1 MRKSHPVR
9 RAVLAGAATVSGIVL
24 LLSLKPA
31 SDPGSAQAAGQA
43 PPAAAG
49 QAPQGGVNG
58 AVTGDAAQTQYGA
71 VQVRLTMSN
80 GKITQAEAVQAP
92 KGGRSDQITA
102 SSVPRLNQA
111 VVAAQSADI
120 DAVSGATYTSAGYK
134 KSLQS
139 ALDKAKASA
148 GAQQGSGGA
157 QTLTGDVAQTQYG
170 PVQVRVTVAGGKITK
185 AEAVQAPKGGRSDQ
199 ITSSSVPRLNQAAV
213 TAGTADIDAV
223 SGATYT
229 SAGYKKSLQSALDKA
244 PAQGGS
250 SQAAGSGGGQ
260 AATQTLTGSVA
271 QTQYGP
277 VQVRVTVA
285 GGKITKAE
293 AVQAPKGGRSDQI
306 TSSSV
311 PRLNQ
316 AAVTAG
322 TADIDAVSGATY
334 TSAGYKKSLQSALD
348 KAPAQGGSSQAA
360 GSGGGQAA
368 TQTLTGSVAQ
378 TQYGPVQVRVT
389 VAGGKI
395 TKAEAVQAPKGG
407 RSDQITSSSVPR
419 LNQAAVTA
427 GTADIDA
434 VSGATYTSAGYKKSL
449 QSALDKAPAQ
459 GGSSQAAGSGGGQAA
474 TQTLTGSVAQTQY
487 GPVQV
492 RVTVAGGKITK
503 AEAVQAPKGGRSD
516 QITSSSVPRL
526 NQAAVAAGNAQID
539 AVSGATYTSAGYK
552 QSLQSALDQA
562 GG

>member
-31 SDPGSAQAAGQA
+31 SDPGSAQAAGGQL

-58 AVTGDAAQTQYGA
+58 AVTGDAVQTQYGA
-71 VQVRLTMSN
+71 VQVRLTMSG

-92 KGGRSDQITA
+92 KGGRSDQITSA
-102 SSVPRLNQA
+102 SVPRLNQA
-111 VVAAQSADI
+111 AVAAQSADI

-148 GAQQGSGGA
+148 GGAQGSGNA
-157 QTLTGDVAQTQYG
+157 QTVTGDAVQTQYG
-170 PVQVRVTVAGGKITK
+170 PVQVRITVAGGKITK

-199 ITSSSVPRLNQAAV
+199 ITSASVPRLNQAAV
-213 TAGTADIDAV
+213 AAGSAEIDAV

-244 PAQGGS
+244 PAGGGS

-260 AATQTLTGSVA
+260 AQTRTLTGSVA

-277 VQVRVTVA
+277 VQVRITVA

-306 TSSSV
+306 TS
-311 PRLNQ
+311 
-316 AAVTAG
+316 A
-322 TADIDAVSGATY
+322 
-334 TSAGYKKSLQSALD
+334 
-348 KAPAQGGSSQAA
+348 
-360 GSGGGQAA
+360 
-368 TQTLTGSVAQ
+368 
-378 TQYGPVQVRVT
+378 
-389 VAGGKI
+389 
-395 TKAEAVQAPKGG
+395 
-407 RSDQITSSSVPR
+407 
-419 LNQAAVTA
+419 
-427 GTADIDA
+427 
-434 VSGATYTSAGYKKSL
+434 
-449 QSALDKAPAQ
+449 
-459 GGSSQAAGSGGGQAA
+459 
-474 TQTLTGSVAQTQY
+474 
-487 GPVQV
+487 
-492 RVTVAGGKITK
+492 
-503 AEAVQAPKGGRSD
+503 
-516 QITSSSVPRL
+516 SVPRL

-539 AVSGATYTSAGYK
+539 AVSGATYTSTGYK

>member
-120 DAVSGATYTSAGYK
+120 DAVSGATYTSTGYK

-148 GAQQGSGGA
+148 GGAQGSGNA

-199 ITSSSVPRLNQAAV
+199 ITASSVPRLNQAAV
-213 TAGTADIDAV
+213 AAGSAEIDAV

-229 SAGYKKSLQSALDKA
+229 SAGYKQSLQSALDKA
-244 PAQGGS
+244 PAGGGSSQAAGSGGGS

-260 AATQTLTGSVA
+260 AQTQTLTGSVA

-277 VQVRVTVA
+277 VQVR
-285 GGKITKAE
+285 I
-293 AVQAPKGGRSDQI
+293 
-306 TSSSV
+306 
-311 PRLNQ
+311 
-316 AAVTAG
+316 
-322 TADIDAVSGATY
+322 
-334 TSAGYKKSLQSALD
+334 
-348 KAPAQGGSSQAA
+348 
-360 GSGGGQAA
+360 
-368 TQTLTGSVAQ
+368 
-378 TQYGPVQVRVT
+378 
-389 VAGGKI
+389 
-395 TKAEAVQAPKGG
+395 
-407 RSDQITSSSVPR
+407 
-419 LNQAAVTA
+419 
-427 GTADIDA
+427 
-434 VSGATYTSAGYKKSL
+434 
-449 QSALDKAPAQ
+449 
-459 GGSSQAAGSGGGQAA
+459 
-474 TQTLTGSVAQTQY
+474 
-487 GPVQV
+487 
-492 RVTVAGGKITK
+492 TVAGGKITK